1 MSPAQLSSVTPSE
14 VRHRTK
20 VASDPRPALDRP
32 DYHPMRNVNARL
44 LIINDNGDLRRIVT
58 NYLENQHMHVCSL
71 KEQTAVFPRL
81 EELSPDLVLLCHGA
95 LRDDGLN
102 LLREI
107 RVRSDV
113 PVIMVSK
120 NNSDEVDRVIGL
132 ELGADDYLTV
142 PFGLR
147 ELYARVRAILRRNL
161 RRDDLKSIIYT
172 FAGWQLRPR
181 TRKLLNPQGVELPL
195 TKLEYA
201 LLTAFVAAP
210 GRVLN
215 REHLISATRLRDDVF
230 DRAVDVQVCRL
241 RRKLEFDPNTPSIIK
256 TERGGGYRF
265 DSAVQQVAFR

>member
-1 MSPAQLSSVTPSE
+1 MSPAQLSSVRPLE
-14 VRHRTK
+14 VSDWTE
-20 VASDPRPALDRP
+20 VASDPLPALDRS
-32 DYHPMRNVNARL
+32 DCHPMRNVNARL
-44 LIINDNGDLRRIVT
+44 LIINDNGDSRRIVT
-58 NYLENQHMHVCSL
+58 NYLENQHMHVSSL
-71 KEQTAVFPRL
+71 KEQTALFPRL
-81 EELSPDLVLLCHGA
+81 EELSSDLVLLYHGA
-95 LRDDGLN
+95 LQDDGLN

-113 PVIMVSK
+113 PVILVSK
-120 NNSDEVDRVIGL
+120 KNSDEVDRVIGL

-147 ELYARVRAILRRNL
+147 ELYARVRAVLRRNL
-161 RRDDLKSIIYT
+161 RRDDLKSITYT

-181 TRKLLNPQGVELPL
+181 TRQLLDPQGVELPL

-215 REHLISATRLRDDVF
+215 REYLISATRLSDDVF

-256 TERGGGYRF
+256 TARGGGYRF
-265 DSAVQQVAFR
+265 DSAVQQVAFK

>member
-1 MSPAQLSSVTPSE
+1 MSTLACWSSTTTEICGAQS
-14 VRHRTK
+14 RTILK
-20 VASDPRPALDRP
+20 
-32 DYHPMRNVNARL
+32 
-44 LIINDNGDLRRIVT
+44 INI
-58 NYLENQHMHVCSL
+58 
-71 KEQTAVFPRL
+71 
-81 EELSPDLVLLCHGA
+81 
-95 LRDDGLN
+95 
-102 LLREI
+102 
-107 RVRSDV
+107 
-113 PVIMVSK
+113 SK

-181 TRKLLNPQGVELPL
+181 TRQLLNPQGVELPL

-210 GRVLN
+210 RRVLN
-215 REHLISATRLRDDVF
+215 REHLISATRLSDNVF

-265 DSAVQQVAFR
+265 DTAVQQVAFRWSRLHGAEHATGDTLQSAFTVGRGQFGEAVIWAVVGAGLRPLAQAFPDEAFGLAVG